1 MINYTI
7 RVVIKNTG
15 QQLEKHVQCED
26 LKSALIEAEMFVYNE
41 LNLSFNDLSLF
52 SVCGEAK

>member
-7 RVVIKNTG
+7 RAIIKNTG
-15 QQLEKHVQCED
+15 QQLEKQVQCED
-26 LKSALIEAEMFVYNE
+26 MKSALTEAEMFVYNE